1 MNSEDI
7 IKILNT
13 RWGYGFLFL
22 LLFIV
27 VMFAVSSGMYCDLQI
42 EKAVNYLRINEC
54 GFNPNFTEMENKEVI
69 IYNYEGDLNIRR

>member
-1 MNSEDI
+1 MKSEDI

-42 EKAVNYLRINEC
+42 EKAVDYVRNNEC
-54 GFNPNFTEMENKEVI
+54 NTRIDLPFNTSISKGGES
-69 IYNYEGDLNIRR
+69 NIPR